1 MNQVDVPGAL
11 GARFRSLNAKLLLA
25 FLLIGIVPLVA
36 VGTFAVS
43 RAQSDLTEKAG
54 LRIEGVAVET
64 GELIDRVLEQRYLD
78 SQMLATA
85 PLPTDPDQLQHLIDA
100 QVATYHDYDLL
111 LITDSSGVV
120 TVINTV
126 QGDGEPVDTSAL
138 LGADLSNTE
147 WFSAAKSN
155 HGTGDV
161 HYTDADFN
169 ELLDLIYEPGRVGLP
184 FTSSLGGS
192 GAFAGTVHG
201 IVSLERTAADA
212 MREIEHELH
221 IEGAK
226 TAVGAVLRSD
236 GLMIYSSYEE
246 DVMSENLVADGVDAA
261 SESLKPDS
269 LGFTIERDIHGDGD
283 LIYGYGN
290 ANGAHGFA
298 GYGWGV
304 LLEQT
309 VAEATESAVSL
320 RNAVIV
326 FTLVSAIIIAAVGW
340 WLARGVS
347 RPITTISEKAKLVAG
362 GSTHVDNMNM
372 ERNDEI
378 GELADSF
385 DLMTDMLS
393 TLGAQVETIA
403 DGNLSSSVLKKE
415 LPGEIGA
422 AVSTMINGL
431 VTLVEQLKSSSSTLG
446 SAADELQQVAS
457 SVGSSADDTSS
468 LAGQAAQT
476 GEEVSANVS
485 SVAAAIEE
493 LNDSIGDVAR
503 NADQASSVASDAV
516 RVAHDTSRTIEK
528 LGQSSEEIGQ
538 VIGVISS
545 IAEQTNLLALNA
557 TIEAARAGD
566 NGKGFAVVAN
576 EVKELANQT
585 AKATDEIAQRIEGI
599 QLETQEAISANGTI
613 TETIDS
619 INEISGRIA
628 TAVQQQSSTTTEIG
642 RSVEIAS
649 TGTYEIAESIAAVA
663 KAAEDTQSS
672 TAGTRNNADNMAE
685 LASDLRD
692 LVGNYS

>member
-1 MNQVDVPGAL
+1 
-11 GARFRSLNAKLLLA
+11 
-25 FLLIGIVPLVA
+25 
-36 VGTFAVS
+36 
-43 RAQSDLTEKAG
+43 
-54 LRIEGVAVET
+54 
-64 GELIDRVLEQRYLD
+64 
-78 SQMLATA
+78 
-85 PLPTDPDQLQHLIDA
+85 
-100 QVATYHDYDLL
+100 
-111 LITDSSGVV
+111 
-120 TVINTV
+120 
-126 QGDGEPVDTSAL
+126 
-138 LGADLSNTE
+138 
-147 WFSAAKSN
+147 
-155 HGTGDV
+155 
-161 HYTDADFN
+161 
-169 ELLDLIYEPGRVGLP
+169 
-184 FTSSLGGS
+184 
-192 GAFAGTVHG
+192 
-201 IVSLERTAADA
+201 
-212 MREIEHELH
+212 
-221 IEGAK
+221 
-226 TAVGAVLRSD
+226 
-236 GLMIYSSYEE
+236 MIYSSYEE
-246 DVMSENLVADGVDAA
+246 DVMSENLVADGIDAA

-613 TETIDS
+613 
-619 INEISGRIA
+619 NEISGRIA